1 MRSIFGE
8 RQGYLYG
15 QGLGVT
21 QDYQVAKQWY
31 EKAAA
36 AEDAGAMDSLGVL
49 YENGYGVPQSY
60 QKAKEWYEKAAA
72 AGNVDAQRRLRTLP
86 NK

>member
-1 MRSIFGE
+1 
-8 RQGYLYG
+8 
-15 QGLGVT
+15 
-21 QDYQVAKQWY
+21 
-31 EKAAA
+31 
-36 AEDAGAMDSLGVL
+36 MDSLGVL